1 VLKRFAL
8 TAFILAFM
16 LIYSLPLGPALAD
29 VNQMAEHYIVYPF
42 MAIGMDVKTLEA
54 SQGKGEYQY
63 SKSAEEKSLS
73 GIVYELDWSELLG
86 VKGQLD
92 TEYAVS
98 KVEGENIINQI
109 TIRFP
114 DKADREQLIG
124 NISAVLGTPADE
136 GKVEKAPYVYCA
148 KWYREGILY
157 ELQDYGTYIK
167 MHINHAKFTDGK
179 KYNLP
184 EDMFVLAKQ
193 KADINGDGKKEFV
206 SIIGKRRYEDSIY
219 MENINILVEPL
230 NGEKGYA
237 ISLGEYD
244 GGYLP
249 GMELWDFTG
258 DEIPEVMVSIPTGG
272 SGGIIDY
279 YIYSLKDKP
288 ELIFDPEKVSVEIEG
303 EFVENY
309 KGKIHARDPKGA
321 LDIIATIDLKDR
333 KDVYDELEIY
343 KDGKL
348 VKDMYHE
355 LMPYQLYGLIKAVD
369 VDNDGVMELE
379 AYQSVR
385 GCCNA
390 DFVANIITIWK
401 WENDGWNLHRIAVEN

>member
-1 VLKRFAL
+1 MLKRFTL

-136 GKVEKAPYVYCA
+136 GK
-148 KWYREGILY
+148 W
-157 ELQDYGTYIK
+157 
-167 MHINHAKFTDGK
+167 K
-179 KYNLP
+179 KRLMYT
-184 EDMFVLAKQ
+184 A
-193 KADINGDGKKEFV
+193 
-206 SIIGKRRYEDSIY
+206 
-219 MENINILVEPL
+219 L
-230 NGEKGYA
+230 NGIRKVFYMSSRTMEH
-237 ISLGEYD
+237 ISKC
-244 GGYLP
+244 
-249 GMELWDFTG
+249 
-258 DEIPEVMVSIPTGG
+258 I
-272 SGGIIDY
+272 
-279 YIYSLKDKP
+279 
-288 ELIFDPEKVSVEIEG
+288 
-303 EFVENY
+303 
-309 KGKIHARDPKGA
+309 
-321 LDIIATIDLKDR
+321 
-333 KDVYDELEIY
+333 
-343 KDGKL
+343 
-348 VKDMYHE
+348 
-355 LMPYQLYGLIKAVD
+355 
-369 VDNDGVMELE
+369 
-379 AYQSVR
+379 
-385 GCCNA
+385 
-390 DFVANIITIWK
+390 
-401 WENDGWNLHRIAVEN
+401 